1 MTHSCV
7 RAAILGGPFSYLYA
21 MKHIIYGLIIAI
33 LLVFLIKAECG
44 KPNDGKI
51 IKVEGKKVK
60 VIEHKI
66 DTQYV
71 PVKVKGRTDTLI
83 EDTTI
88 YVEVPVMDT
97 NAMRKYLEDY
107 YAKKVFNDTFRIN
120 YGKIYVQ
127 DTVQQNRIIGRT
139 FGADLLVPVVKE
151 YLTVEKLPKNE
162 LYLGVRTDWQKNGTF
177 VGIGP
182 SILLK
187 TKRQRIYG
195 VGVNLVN
202 GKPVYNIQM
211 NIKL

>member
-1 MTHSCV
+1 MYG
-7 RAAILGGPFSYLYA
+7 AATLGGPFSYLYA
-21 MKHIIYGLIIAI
+21 MKHIVYGLIIAI
-33 LLVFLIKAECG
+33 LLVFLLKAECG
-44 KPNDGKI
+44 KPKDGGI
-51 IKVEGKKVK
+51 IKVNGQKVR

-71 PVKVKGRTDTLI
+71 PVKIKGRTDTLI

-88 YVEVPVMDT
+88 YVEVPIIDSLLMSQI
-97 NAMRKYLEDY
+97 AKDY
-107 YAKKVFNDTFRIN
+107 YAKRVFNDTFRIN

-127 DTVQQNRIIGRT
+127 DTVQQNRIVGKS

-151 YLTVEKLPKNE
+151 SLTVEKLPKNE
-162 LYLGVRTDWQKNGTF
+162 LYLGVRTDWEKSGTF

-182 SILLK
+182 SLLLK

-195 VGVNLVN
+195 VGVSLVN
-202 GKPVYNIQM
+202 GKPIYNIQM

>member
-1 MTHSCV
+1 MYG
-7 RAAILGGPFSYLYA
+7 AAILGGPFSYLYT

-44 KPNDGKI
+44 KPKEGKI
-51 IKVEGKKVK
+51 IKVDGQKVR

-66 DTQYV
+66 DTQYIS
-71 PVKVKGRTDTLI
+71 VKQKGKTDTLI
-83 EDTTI
+83 EDTII
-88 YVEVPVMDT
+88 YVKVPVMDSLLMT
-97 NAMRKYLEDY
+97 KIAEDY
-107 YAKKVFNDTFRIN
+107 YAKRVFNDTFRIN

-127 DTVQQNRIIGRT
+127 DTVQQNKIIGRT

-151 YLTVEKLPKNE
+151 TLTVEKLPKNE
-162 LYLGVRTDWQKNGTF
+162 VYLGVRTDWQKNGTF

-182 SILLK
+182 SLLLK

-195 VGVNLVN
+195 VGVNLVD
-202 GKPVYNIQM
+202 GKPIYNIQM